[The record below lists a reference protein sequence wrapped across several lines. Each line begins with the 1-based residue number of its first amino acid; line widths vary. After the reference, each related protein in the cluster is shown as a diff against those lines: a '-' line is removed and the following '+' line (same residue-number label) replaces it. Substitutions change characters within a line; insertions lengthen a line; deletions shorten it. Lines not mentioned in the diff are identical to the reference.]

1 MFARHSHRNFVRSAV
16 CLALAV
22 AIVSLSLAVGA
33 LGVESLAA
41 DRPIVTITQI
51 A

>member
-1 MFARHSHRNFVRSAV
+1 MFARHSHRNFVRSAI
-16 CLALAV
+16 CLVLAV
-22 AIVSLSLAVGA
+22 AIVSISLAFGA

-41 DRPIVTITQI
+41 DRAIVTVTQI